1 MLNIS
6 WCRPITPTSNSI
18 WIPGSFWFYPWL
30 LRGSFRGLEEKAETL
45 KQTGPWEFV
54 FKSQNRE
61 NESRGN
67 RHPWLE
73 IIWDG
78 RENSR
83 ASDDDTHVTPR
94 LFYTRARGSYYVF
107 TSLKRKKTRELRTK
121 VGSFCFVFS
130 AEGYL
135 TSCVV
140 LFTVNWGGRIER
152 EEKCMSRLNEIVQR
166 DLSAGTLFGTLVRE
180 MREWLRNG
188 HPPKSDG
195 ENQFSKK
202 IATKFHFQRGREIS
216 HRKSLDGNRWEAE
229 PKPKFDQA
237 MRTSTGVQN

>member
-1 MLNIS
+1 M
-6 WCRPITPTSNSI
+6 
-18 WIPGSFWFYPWL
+18 
-30 LRGSFRGLEEKAETL
+30 
-45 KQTGPWEFV
+45 
-54 FKSQNRE
+54 
-61 NESRGN
+61 SRGATVTLGWKSFETGE
-67 RHPWLE
+67 RIHVRLTTIRMWHLVHF
-73 IIWDG
+73 
-78 RENSR
+78 
-83 ASDDDTHVTPR
+83 THAPEVRIT
-94 LFYTRARGSYYVF
+94 FF
-107 TSLKRKKTRELRTK
+107 TSLKRKKDSGEKDKSGFVL
-121 VGSFCFVFS
+121 FCFS

-140 LFTVNWGGRIER
+140 LFTVNWRGGRIER

-166 DLSAGTLFGTLVRE
+166 DLSAGTVFGTLVRE

-237 MRTSTGVQN
+237 MRTSTGVQLVDGTKKPG